1 VVYIFGLLERPKG
14 APWKTTLDMHA
25 GEKETS
31 EMLVSRPDLV
41 HLDRAGKESG
51 ADQARLALPDTLY
64 TAIWWYARFPNHYS
78 GDGSVAT
85 HELGEYTMDAW
96 IAAIQ
101 KAIQAVKS
109 DKTSLQ
115 LQNEFFEKANHPLD
129 TPQ

>member
-1 VVYIFGLLERPKG
+1 
-14 APWKTTLDMHA
+14 MHA

-51 ADQARLALPDTLY
+51 ADQARLSLPDTLY
-64 TAIWWYARFPNHYS
+64 TGIWWYARFPDHYS

-85 HELGEYTMDAW
+85 REHGEYTMDAW

-101 KAIQAVKS
+101 KAIQAVKA
-109 DKTSLQ
+109 DKASLP
-115 LQNEFFEKANHPLD
+115 LQNEFFEKAKHPLE